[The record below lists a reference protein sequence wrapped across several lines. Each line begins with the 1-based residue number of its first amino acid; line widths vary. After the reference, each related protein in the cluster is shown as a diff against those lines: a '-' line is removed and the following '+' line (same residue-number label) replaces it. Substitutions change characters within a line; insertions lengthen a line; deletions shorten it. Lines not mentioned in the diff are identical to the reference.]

1 MTTIVAVKKDGFAAI
16 AADSLTSWGNVTES
30 ARHIANHHKIVK
42 YGDNYFAF
50 AGSSAFKV
58 IFAHWLSKLE
68 HELSFDNV
76 QNIFESWL
84 EFHHQLK
91 DEYYLREFDNDD
103 DQFESSRASILV
115 ANPHGIFSVTS
126 LRAVVEYNTFT
137 SFGSGFDLAIGAMAA
152 LYDRENETAETI
164 ARKAIEVA
172 AEFDDGTALPLQCIS
187 IRLK

>member
-1 MTTIVAVKKDGFAAI
+1 M
-16 AADSLTSWGNVTES
+16 
-30 ARHIANHHKIVK
+30 ARIP
-42 YGDNYFAF
+42 
-50 AGSSAFKV
+50 SS
-58 IFAHWLSKLE
+58 IEERIL
-68 HELSFDNV
+68 
-76 QNIFESWL
+76 
-84 EFHHQLK
+84 LK
-91 DEYYLREFDNDD
+91 GVDNDD

-187 IRLK
+187 IKLK

>member
-30 ARHIANHHKIVK
+30 ARHIANHHKIVR

-91 DEYYLREFDNDD
+91 NEYYLRELTTMTTS
-103 DQFESSRASILV
+103 SSRREPAFLSRIRM
-115 ANPHGIFSVTS
+115 GYS
-126 LRAVVEYNTFT
+126 L
-137 SFGSGFDLAIGAMAA
+137 
-152 LYDRENETAETI
+152 
-164 ARKAIEVA
+164 
-172 AEFDDGTALPLQCIS
+172 
-187 IRLK
+187 